1 MSVDRVKTSDKGHE
15 LGPAKLCELI
25 KEKTLPSDLLCVH
38 AGVSA
43 YFTLPIRE
51 KTSPVKNLVLMA
63 RLKSNRVVY
72 APAKDSK
79 KKYGDKMRLNAPATH
94 VKPDKIFELE
104 AVSAKGKPIKVKI
117 KAWDDQL
124 FRGSGKFKGYENP
137 FNLYQVRIFDTETG
151 KAIFKRPMWLAVS
164 GSRRN
169 ELSGPIVYASYKQ
182 RYDIEHFFRF
192 GKQKLLI
199 GSFQTPDVTHEENWW
214 QIAQLAYTQL
224 YLSRDICQ
232 LIPRPWERYLPEFKG
247 NAENSIVSQ
256 ASPSLTQRSFSK
268 ILDEIGTPA
277 HEVRKT
283 KPGKGRKKGDKQEK
297 RTVKPIVFK
306 NKKSKDESKTDKQKR
321 PSADIQ
327 GFEKQLERLKPQ
339 NVNGLIDILK
349 SWLPKI
355 DISKPDLLK
364 LLAEELPT

>member
-1 MSVDRVKTSDKGHE
+1 MKDN
-15 LGPAKLCELI
+15 A
-25 KEKTLPSDLLCVH
+25 LPFNHSLCVH
-38 AGVSA
+38 VADTA

-51 KTSPVKNLVLMA
+51 MTSTVDNLVSIA
-63 RLKSNRVVY
+63 RLRSNRTVY
-72 APAKDSK
+72 TPSTETGK
-79 KKYGDKMRLNAPATH
+79 KKYAEKMKLNQPVTHTQPDQIVEIETSTSKNRLTK
-94 VKPDKIFELE
+94 V
-104 AVSAKGKPIKVKI
+104 VIKL
-117 KAWDDQL
+117 WCDQL
-124 FRGSGKFKGYENP
+124 LRGSNEFKGYDHP
-137 FNLYQVRIFDTETG
+137 FNLYQICVFDAKTN
-151 KAIFKRPMWLAVS
+151 KKLFKRPMWLAVS

-327 GFEKQLERLKPQ
+327 GFEKQLKRLKPQ